1 MKTGMFGLPVDVKF
15 CKGCVLSNQKPNPA
29 VEFLHTSK
37 SKKATTIIDKN
48 GFCDGCKASKLKRKI
63 IWKERREKL
72 ARLCDQYRSRDGSY
86 DCIVPGSGGKDSI
99 FASLILKR
107 DFGMTPLTVTW
118 SPHLYT
124 DWGWQNHRAWIN
136 AGVDNILFSPNGRV
150 HRLLTR
156 LAFDNLLHPFQPF
169 ILGQK
174 STGPKFSIL
183 YKIPLV
189 FYGEN
194 PAEYGSP
201 IANFGSFIQDTK
213 YFSPSSQKICLSGMD
228 IKTLQKNFDI
238 SQGELQPYLPVN
250 QRDLLSA
257 KTVVHYLGYYL
268 KWHPQE
274 NYYYACKHSGFQA
287 APERTVGSY
296 SKYSSIDDKIDDL
309 HYWTSYIK
317 FGLGRATYDAVQEIW
332 NGDISREEGISLVR
346 QFDGEWPERF
356 MPEIC
361 SYLSLPPSEFP
372 DPEKSLAEPLVTK
385 KYLQKKADSFRPHH
399 LWKRTKAGFQL
410 RFPIWNQ

>member
-1 MKTGMFGLPVDVKF
+1 MFGLPTQVKF
-15 CKGCVLSNQKPNPA
+15 CKGCVLSNQKPNPTI
-29 VEFLHTSK
+29 EFLHTKS
-37 SKKATTIIDKN
+37 SKKATTIIGID
-48 GFCDGCKASKLKRKI
+48 GFCDGCKASRLKKLIKWNDRKNELL
-63 IWKERREKL
+63 K
-72 ARLCDQYRSRDGSY
+72 LCDKHRKSDGTY

-99 FASLILKR
+99 FASLILKKE
-107 DFGMTPLTVTW
+107 FGMNPLTVTW
-118 SPHLYT
+118 APHLYT
-124 DWGWQNHRAWIN
+124 DWGWLNHRAWIN
-136 AGVDNILFSPNGRV
+136 AGIDNILFSPNGRI

-169 ILGQK
+169 ITGQK
-174 STGPKFSIL
+174 ATGPRFSIL
-183 YKIPLV
+183 YNIPLV

-201 IANFGSFIQDTK
+201 IAKFGNSMQDSN
-213 YFSPSSQKICLSGMD
+213 YFAPSSDKLFLSGVRID
-228 IKTLQKNFDI
+228 NLQKTFDI
-238 SQGELQPYLPVN
+238 TSGELQPYLPL
-250 QRDLLSA
+250 RREDLL
-257 KTVVHYLGYYL
+257 KTKTEVHYLGYYL

-274 NYYYACKHSGFQA
+274 NYYFACKYSEFQS

-332 NGDISREEGISLVR
+332 NGDISREEGVSLVK

-361 SYLSLPPSEFP
+361 SYLTLSAQNYPIKKNS
-372 DPEKSLAEPLVTK
+372 AIGTLVTK
-385 KYLQKKADSFRPHH
+385 KYLHKKADAFRPPH
-399 LWKRTKAGFQL
+399 LWKLTKAGFKL
-410 RFPIWNQ
+410 RHPIWS

>member
-1 MKTGMFGLPVDVKF
+1 MKYGKFGLPTKVKF
-15 CKGCVLSNQKPNPA
+15 CKGCVLSNQKPNPT
-29 VEFLHTSK
+29 VEFFHTKK
-37 SKKATTIIDKN
+37 SKKATTNIDEGN
-48 GFCDGCKASKLKRKI
+48 LCDGCKASQLKKQINWTARKD
-63 IWKERREKL
+63 EL
-72 ARLCDQYRSRDGSY
+72 ARLCDKHRSLDGSY

-107 DFGMTPLTVTW
+107 EFGMTPLTVTW
-118 SPHLYT
+118 APHLYT
-124 DWGWQNHRAWIN
+124 DWGWQNHRAWVN
-136 AGVDNILFSPNGRV
+136 AGIDNILFSPNGRV

-169 ILGQK
+169 IVGQK
-174 STGPKFSIL
+174 ATGPRFSIL

-201 IANFGSFIQDTK
+201 IAKFGNSMQDSK
-213 YFSPSSQKICLSGMD
+213 YFSLSSTELYLSGCNIHD
-228 IKTLQKNFDI
+228 LQKKFDI
-238 SQGELQPYLPVN
+238 GFGELQPYLPLAKK
-250 QRDLLSA
+250 DLQSA
-257 KTVVHYLGYYL
+257 KTEVHYLGYYL

-274 NYYYACKHSGFQA
+274 NYYYACKYSGFQA

-332 NGDISREEGISLVR
+332 NGDISREEGISLVK
-346 QFDGEWPERF
+346 QFDGEWPDRF

-361 SYLSLPPSEFP
+361 SYLSLPQNEFP
-372 DPEKSLAEPLVTK
+372 NKISCKKNCLVTK
-385 KYLQKKADSFRPHH
+385 KYLQEKANKFRPPH
-399 LWKRTKAGFQL
+399 LWKLTKSGFQL
-410 RFPIWNQ
+410 RYPIWEQ

>member
-1 MKTGMFGLPVDVKF
+1 MKYGMFGLPVEVKF

-29 VEFLHTSK
+29 IEFFHTK
-37 SKKATTIIDKN
+37 NSKKATTNIDES
-48 GFCDGCKASKLKRKI
+48 GFCDGCKAAELKKKINWAERK
-63 IWKERREKL
+63 KQL
-72 ARLCDQYRSRDGSY
+72 AQLCDQHRSKDGSY

-99 FASLILKR
+99 FASLILKKE
-107 DFGMTPLTVTW
+107 FGMNPLTVTW
-118 SPHLYT
+118 APHLYT
-124 DWGWQNHRAWIN
+124 DWGWLNHRAWIN
-136 AGVDNILFSPNGRV
+136 AGIDNVLFSPNGRV
-150 HRLLTR
+150 HRILTR
-156 LAFDNLLHPFQPF
+156 MALDNLLHPFQPF
-169 ILGQK
+169 IVGQK
-174 STGPKFSIL
+174 GTGPKFSVL

-201 IANFGSFIQDTK
+201 IAKLSDSTQDSSF
-213 YFSPSSQKICLSGMD
+213 FSSSSEKIYLSGCSIYD
-228 IKTLQKNFDI
+228 LQKRFDI
-238 SQGELQPYLPVN
+238 ARGELQPYLPLAKK
-250 QRDLLSA
+250 DLLEA
-257 KTVVHYLGYYL
+257 KTQVHYLGYYL

-274 NYYYACKHSGFQA
+274 NYYFACQHSEFQA

-361 SYLSLPPSEFP
+361 SYLSLPPNEFP
-372 DPEKSLAEPLVTK
+372 DQGKSLVEPLVTK
-385 KYLQKKADSFRPHH
+385 KYLQKKADSFRPPH
-399 LWKRTKAGFQL
+399 LWKRTKGGFQL
-410 RFPIWNQ
+410 RFPIWSQ